1 VTHGLW
7 TPGSAGPHE
16 EFVERLHRRITAFAE
31 RQGLDEAA
39 VEVELADGAL
49 LSVQA
54 ITADPGF
61 GFITLCPHAEEG
73 AEREELIVPLNA
85 IRQITLGAPEP
96 ARARFGFSVPR
107 G

>member
-1 VTHGLW
+1 MSSGLW
-7 TPGSAGPHE
+7 TPGSAGPLE
-16 EFVERLHRRITAFAE
+16 EFVERLHRRIRDFAQ
-31 RQGLDEAA
+31 RHGLEEAS

-49 LSVQA
+49 FSVA
-54 ITADPGF
+54 SIAADPGF
-61 GFITLCPHAEEG
+61 GFITLCPHPEED

-96 ARARFGFSVPR
+96 ARARFGFSVPP